1 MKIGDKN
8 YVPTR
13 GESPKNFEEL
23 VSLIMEM
30 NDVDFIE
37 ELRKFCSED
46 KLVERQLKLG
56 TGAANILSEMKP
68 VYLVNI
74 KDHGLSLIKRGFNPR
89 EDQSLSCEDNYV
101 NKFLQ
106 ECNSGV
112 YNLYS
117 ILARNPGD
125 AENSFGFII
134 PGTLS
139 ISEMTYVRQEFW
151 KMVSDKHLAIF
162 NNMESEFFN
171 EIACRDI
178 SNMRR
183 DIMQANSFR
192 FDKKCY
198 TFESVR
204 AYNQKIKELLS
215 NPLSI
220 DNAGNVLLSEEIDE
234 DMYNLFIEV
243 SLKTKKGRFKNIVY
257 YNQDNFYFG
266 VFDKDS
272 TKVFKGRAVTSVVLL
287 RDCVG
292 RPYLLVPHYALGT
305 YPFGALV
312 LIDSFFRN
320 PQAALYE

>member
-8 YVPTR
+8 YVPT
-13 GESPKNFEEL
+13 GKDPKNLEEL
-23 VSLIMEM
+23 VSLITEM
-30 NDVDFIE
+30 DDVDFIE
-37 ELRKFCSED
+37 ELRKFCSKD
-46 KLVERQLKLG
+46 KLIRRRLKLG
-56 TGAANILSEMKP
+56 TGAADILSEMKP
-68 VYLVNI
+68 VYLANI
-74 KDHGLSLIKRGFNPR
+74 KDHGLSLIKKGFNPR
-89 EDQSLSCEDNYV
+89 ENQSLSCEDNYV

-117 ILARNPGD
+117 IFAHNPGD

-151 KMVSDKHLAIF
+151 KMISDEHLGILNSIKSESF
-162 NNMESEFFN
+162 NK
-171 EIACRDI
+171 IACRDI
-178 SNMRR
+178 SDMRR
-183 DIMQANSFR
+183 DIMQANFSL

-198 TFESVR
+198 TFEGVR
-204 AYNQKIKELLS
+204 AHNQKIKELLS

-234 DMYNLFIEV
+234 DMYNLFMEV

-266 VFDKDS
+266 GFDKDS

-292 RPYLLVPHYALGT
+292 RPYLLVPHYALGA